1 MTAEDRRYRATER
14 VAAKEVG
21 GELVLLDL
29 EEGSFF
35 VARGTGPRVWDLV
48 EDGASIE
55 EVIRAVAERYGK
67 GEDEVRADVE
77 AFVSD
82 LVERGF
88 LVEVKPE

>member
-1 MTAEDRRYRATER
+1 MSDDRRFRASER

-48 EDGASIE
+48 GGASSVE
-55 EVIRAVAERYGK
+55 EVVRAVADRYGK
-67 GEDEVRADVE
+67 APDEVRADVE

>member
-1 MTAEDRRYRATER
+1 MADDRRFRATER

-29 EEGSFF
+29 EEASFF

-48 EDGASIE
+48 EGGASIE
-55 EVIRAVAERYGK
+55 EVVHAVSVRYGQN
-67 GEDEVRADVE
+67 EDEVRADVE

-82 LVERGF
+82 LVERSF

>member
-1 MTAEDRRYRATER
+1 MMADDRRYRATDR
-14 VAAKEVG
+14 AAAKEAG

-29 EEGSFF
+29 EDGSFF

-48 EDGASIE
+48 AGGASIE
-55 EVIRAVAERYGK
+55 EVVRAVAERYGM
-67 GEDEVRADVE
+67 GEEEVRADVE

>member
-1 MTAEDRRYRATER
+1 MTAEDRRYRASER

-29 EEGSFF
+29 EKGSFF

-48 EDGASIE
+48 EGGASIE
-55 EVIRAVAERYGK
+55 EVVHAVSARYGQD
-67 GEDEVRADVE
+67 EDEVRADVE

>member
-1 MTAEDRRYRATER
+1 MMADDRRFQASER

-48 EDGASIE
+48 EGGASIE
-55 EVIRAVAERYGK
+55 EVVRAVAERYGK
-67 GEDEVRADVE
+67 APEEVRGDVE

-82 LVERGF
+82 LVERGL

>member
-1 MTAEDRRYRATER
+1 MMADERRFRAAERL
-14 VAAKEVG
+14 AAKEVG

-29 EEGSFF
+29 EKGSFF

-48 EDGASIE
+48 AGGASVE
-55 EVIRAVAERYGK
+55 EIIRAVADRYGRAPE
-67 GEDEVRADVE
+67 GVRADVE

-88 LVEVKPE
+88 LVEV

>member
-1 MTAEDRRYRATER
+1 MMTDDRRFRAAER

-29 EEGSFF
+29 EDGSFF

-48 EDGASIE
+48 AGGASVE
-55 EVIRAVAERYGK
+55 EIVRAVADRYGK
-67 GEDEVRADVE
+67 APEEVRADVE
-77 AFVSD
+77 AFVSE

-88 LVEVKPE
+88 LIEVKPE

>member
-1 MTAEDRRYRATER
+1 

-48 EDGASIE
+48 KGGASIE
-55 EVIRAVAERYGK
+55 EMVRAMAERYGID
-67 GEDEVRADVE
+67 EDEVRADVE

>member
-1 MTAEDRRYRATER
+1 MMTDDRRFRATDR
-14 VAAKEVG
+14 MAAKEVG

-35 VARGTGPRVWDLV
+35 VARGIGPRVWDLV
-48 EDGASIE
+48 AGGASVE
-55 EVIRAVAERYGK
+55 EVVGAVADRYGK
-67 GEDEVRADVE
+67 APEEVRADVE
-77 AFVSD
+77 AFVSE